1 MCSYYIFL
9 KSNYIDNIVSVT
21 AARGMCCAR
30 PDKVSSFTT
39 DHNTA
44 PSNSLVMEKLNEAN
58 WNLNIGTRTTT
69 EIETWQTDR
78 QRKKM
83 NVRKMPNQNF
93 KTSTSNN
100 NGNNSR
106 RVNKSKHQ
114 SKSMENDREWLN
126 QMEMST
132 YTPNVAPVWARPD
145 IQIYQLPKDEKE
157 EKFQNSKK
165 EKKKKKGN
173 REKKE
178 TDYKETTTPWW
189 WKMPIQGKQNEQQNG
204 QGVVPYP
211 TDNNENVVKV
221 VQIAIDSP
229 MFQ

>member
-1 MCSYYIFL
+1 
-9 KSNYIDNIVSVT
+9 
-21 AARGMCCAR
+21 MCCAR

-173 REKKE
+173 KEKKE